1 MFKKNWKKSQDRDD
15 EPIIEAGNV
24 VNLKKLANNR
34 KHTPKPKRR
43 LNKAVKSFF
52 GHRIYQNFIKKDKT
66 NKIVKFVLR
75 VVKGFS
81 KKRSSKIIPKAK
93 FLSFTCFKIF
103 TSFVRIFKSGRWF
116 SLFFIRFFWILTSRI
131 VKFSFKNT
139 WKGFQRLFYTFKWQN
154 QKKKATFLFFNKSK
168 IFSLNQILNI
178 NSFLKNKRKNFYTH
192 ICQVLIKGGT
202 SVKEGLKPKKKK
214 APSKTSIEKQ
224 LEKSKI
230 LEEAGKYKRQLTKSI
245 LSFIVLAFLLV
256 VPFKALTYYKSL
268 KIEKIKNNII
278 HSTQAASTNLKQASA
293 SIASLELEEA
303 NQKFNQANT
312 NFVKAKENIQDINV
326 IILKLAKFI
335 PKKEA
340 KLASVGEH
348 IINAGRHGSKL
359 GDHLTLAFNS
369 ILKADSDKLIPSIND
384 FHKYGDKAIKDT
396 TNLRQSLAKIDKD
409 DLVSDYGD
417 QLTTLKEKTK
427 ELNKL
432 LKEAVNISEKSKIL
446 LGAEQDKKYL
456 LVFQNNNEL
465 RATGGFIGSYALL
478 EVDRGEVRK
487 IEVPEGGS
495 YDVEAGMTKFVRSP
509 KPLHLVDPLWHFWDG
524 NWWPDWPTSA
534 KNLMDLY
541 ENSGGQTVDGV
552 ISFTPTVLQR
562 ILTVTGP
569 IKLEQEYKLTIDSQN
584 CEEIL
589 RNTIEKEAGHLIN
602 SQSKKPQDTTN
613 PKKIIGIL
621 MNKIIKKIGDDFNK
635 KMLVDI
641 MMVTN
646 KNLKEKH
653 ILFYFKDKKLQQQ
666 VEQKGWSGKIKES
679 KRDYLS
685 VINTNI
691 AGQKS
696 DKKIKQNIFHQANIQ
711 EDGTIIDKIRIE
723 RIHTGEKN
731 TAYYGARNVNW
742 MRIYV
747 PEDSRL
753 LNIKGFDGRPDEVYF
768 EDSLDSWQKHPI
780 LTKQNKLLKIHKS
793 GTKVYNTEV
802 YKGRNKTV
810 FGNWSILN
818 PGETKVIE
826 LEYEL
831 PFKLKKQNNNQD
843 LAVNIFGFEHK
854 RETELYP
861 YSIYIQK
868 QSGTKPNSVKIKSK
882 LTVPEKYSFV
892 WKYPEELNWQ
902 DHTGS
907 WQTKLNNDKYWAVLF
922 KK

>member
-1 MFKKNWKKSQDRDD
+1 MFKKNRKESQDRDD

-24 VNLKKLANNR
+24 VDLKKLANNR
-34 KHTPKPKRR
+34 KHTPKSKHR

-75 VVKGFS
+75 VVRGFNKERS
-81 KKRSSKIIPKAK
+81 KKIPLKAN
-93 FLSFTCFKIF
+93 FLLFACFKIF
-103 TSFVRIFKSGRWF
+103 TPFVRVFKSGRWF

-139 WKGFQRLFYTFKWQN
+139 WKVFQRLFYT
-154 QKKKATFLFFNKSK
+154 
-168 IFSLNQILNI
+168 
-178 NSFLKNKRKNFYTH
+178 FLKNKRKNFYTH
-192 ICQVLIKGGT
+192 ICQVLIKGVK
-202 SVKEGLKPKKKK
+202 SVKEGLKLKKKK
-214 APSKTSIEKQ
+214 ALSKTLIEKQ

-230 LEEAGKYKRQLTKSI
+230 LEEAGKYKQQFTKSI
-245 LSFIVLAFLLV
+245 LSFIVLAFLLI

-340 KLASVGEH
+340 KLASIGEY

-369 ILKADSDKLIPSIND
+369 ILKANPDKLISAIND
-384 FHKYGDKAIKDT
+384 FRKYGDKAIKDT

-409 DLVSDYGD
+409 DLPSDYGN

-427 ELNKL
+427 ELNEL

-446 LGAEQDKKYL
+446 LGSEQDKKYL

-534 KNLMDLY
+534 KNLMDFY

-584 CEEIL
+584 CEEVL
-589 RNTIEKEAGHLIN
+589 RNTIEKEAGHLTN

-641 MMVTN
+641 MMVAN

-747 PEDSRL
+747 PEGSRL
-753 LNIKGFDGRPDEVYF
+753 LNVKGFDGRPNKVYF
-768 EDSLDSWQKHPI
+768 ENPLDSWQKHPI

-843 LAVNIFGFEHK
+843 LAVNIFGFEHEK
-854 RETELYP
+854 TEFYP

-868 QSGTKPNSVKIKSK
+868 QSGTKPNSIKIKSK

-907 WQTKLNNDKYWAVLF
+907 WQAKLNNDKYWAVLF